1 MPARTSTRPAATP
14 RVARPAAVPVPV
26 RAQTPARR
34 PGAAVAV
41 RPRYVPTRRPVVRYR
56 RRSAWLTP
64 GQQKAAAI
72 AGGVL
77 ALLAIGGRHD
87 EAAPAA
93 AAPAVTAT
101 APTAATTCTVA
112 GVPTAAI
119 GPFSGRQLEVAAAIV
134 AVGREMGVPEAGQVV
149 AVATAMQESKLRV
162 YANPAVPESMSLPHE
177 AVGTDHRSVG
187 PFQQQ
192 PWWGPIPAL
201 MDPRGSARAF
211 YRVLLTIPG
220 WDRLPL
226 TRAAQ
231 AVQRSA
237 FPDRYAAWADLA
249 RQVVA
254 AAQVGITCETRN

>member
-1 MPARTSTRPAATP
+1 MPARTPTRPAATP
-14 RVARPAAVPVPV
+14 RVARPVAVPAPV
-26 RAQTPARR
+26 RARTPARR
-34 PGAAVAV
+34 PGATVAV
-41 RPRYVPTRRPVVRYR
+41 RPRYAPPRRRPAVRYR
-56 RRSAWLTP
+56 RRSAWLTLRQRQFA
-64 GQQKAAAI
+64 GV

-77 ALLAIGGRHD
+77 VLLVLGGRHVV
-87 EAAPAA
+87 APPAA
-93 AAPAVTAT
+93 AAPTAT
-101 APTAATTCTVA
+101 AAATACTVA
-112 GVPTAAI
+112 GAPTAAI
-119 GPFSGRQLEVAAAIV
+119 GPFSGRRLEVAAAIV
-134 AVGREMGVPEAGQVV
+134 AAGREMGVPEAGQVI
-149 AVATAMQESKLRV
+149 AVATAMQESGLRV

-192 PWWGPIPAL
+192 PWWGPIRTL

-220 WDRLPL
+220 WERLPL

-237 FPDRYAAWADLA
+237 FPDRYAAWADIA

-254 AAQVGITCETRN
+254 AAQAGITCETRN